1 MNNSAIPG
9 SWKSPLTAAMLAGAA
24 TSIGYTQV
32 ADGELYWDEIRPHEG
47 GRRVVV
53 SRKGDFLPAPWD
65 AKTSILEY
73 GGLSWLV
80 IERGGSPA
88 LVFCNKS
95 DQRLYLLE
103 AGSEPI
109 ALTPEPKEARSHRY
123 AGMLQVGNEIWCIR
137 EILEGHDCQRDL
149 VAINFYGKL
158 RVLESSSHFYMHP
171 RLSPDGKH
179 LSWMAWE
186 HPQMP
191 WDGTEFRIADITN
204 GELTNVRTLA
214 GSTEESILTPEW
226 VSNDELYYISDTS
239 GWWNLWKISLD
250 GKKEQIISES
260 AEWGM
265 PMWQIGQRFI
275 SLLNDGRVLSIHGTP
290 DNQRVVI
297 VDPKSKKCIDVASPF
312 TSFTATQSING
323 DRAYIIAAGAKTP
336 PVLVEI
342 DLTSGKI
349 VDTIWETKLPVSADY
364 LTTPRA
370 ITVPGKNG
378 RLVHAIMHP
387 PQNPEHAAS
396 GPVHLLVTAHGGPTA
411 QVSATAK
418 LSFAY
423 YTSRGIAVVDVNYG
437 GSTGYGR
444 EYRNA
449 LRGQWGIMDYED
461 VLSVVDALV
470 ADGTADESKVVIKG
484 GSAGGFTVLNAL
496 VMGDV
501 FAAGASYYGVADCE
515 TLATDTHDFES
526 RYLDSMIGPYP
537 ERKDLYVERSPI
549 THAENLSAPLIIF
562 QGLDD
567 KVVPPAQSEAFRD
580 VCVRKGIK
588 HRYIAYEGEGHG
600 FIKATSIIDSLES
613 ELTFFG
619 EVLAFTPAL

>member
-1 MNNSAIPG
+1 
-9 SWKSPLTAAMLAGAA
+9 
-24 TSIGYTQV
+24 
-32 ADGELYWDEIRPHEG
+32 
-47 GRRVVV
+47 
-53 SRKGDFLPAPWD
+53 
-65 AKTSILEY
+65 
-73 GGLSWLV
+73 
-80 IERGGSPA
+80 
-88 LVFCNKS
+88 
-95 DQRLYLLE
+95 
-103 AGSEPI
+103 
-109 ALTPEPKEARSHRY
+109 
-123 AGMLQVGNEIWCIR
+123 
-137 EILEGHDCQRDL
+137 
-149 VAINFYGKL
+149 
-158 RVLESSSHFYMHP
+158 
-171 RLSPDGKH
+171 
-179 LSWMAWE
+179 
-186 HPQMP
+186 
-191 WDGTEFRIADITN
+191 
-204 GELTNVRTLA
+204 
-214 GSTEESILTPEW
+214 
-226 VSNDELYYISDTS
+226 
-239 GWWNLWKISLD
+239 
-250 GKKEQIISES
+250 
-260 AEWGM
+260 
-265 PMWQIGQRFI
+265 
-275 SLLNDGRVLSIHGTP
+275 
-290 DNQRVVI
+290 
-297 VDPKSKKCIDVASPF
+297 
-312 TSFTATQSING
+312 
-323 DRAYIIAAGAKTP
+323 
-336 PVLVEI
+336 
-342 DLTSGKI
+342 
-349 VDTIWETKLPVSADY
+349 
-364 LTTPRA
+364 
-370 ITVPGKNG
+370 VP
-378 RLVHAIMHP
+378 
-387 PQNPEHAAS
+387 
-396 GPVHLLVTAHGGPTA
+396 LLVTAHGGPTS

-470 ADGTADESKVVIKG
+470 ADGTADKSKVVIKG

-600 FIKATSIIDSLES
+600 FIKATSIIDSLDS

-619 EVLAFTPAL
+619 EVLGFTPAL